1 MNANIQD
8 KLKILFLIYDKNKKN
23 YINKLDFEKL
33 LDNIITS
40 FLKVIKI

>member
-33 LDNIITS
+33 LDNKITS